1 MNWVDRINE
10 VIDYTENNLLEE
22 IDKKKISEIVACP
35 YSVFQRSFVQITG
48 ITLGE
53 YIGQRKMTKAAF
65 DVLNSDE
72 KIIDIALKYGYES
85 ADAFTV
91 AFKKH
96 HGVSPSVVRKPE
108 VNLKLRSRL
117 RFTLSIKG
125 TEEMNYKVVKKG
137 SFKVIG
143 RRVITPP
150 GTGGTWKVA
159 AGDGS
164 VDLMMKMKPG
174 KPFLGLNFGFGEDR
188 SNDNM
193 VGIEYDGN
201 DVAGLESYTYPK
213 SSWLIFFDQGKL
225 DKKNTVLHEMWNRI
239 YSDFMP
245 WSEYKQANLPT
256 IEIYTEYDNALNF
269 CKLEIWIPILNKLPP
284 QR

>member
-1 MNWVDRINE
+1 MNWVNRINE

-22 IDKKKISEIVACP
+22 IDKKKISEIMACP

-53 YIGQRKMTKAAF
+53 YIWRRKLTKAAF
-65 DVLNSDE
+65 DILNSNE
-72 KIIDIALKYGYES
+72 KVIDIALKYGYES

-96 HGVSPSVVRKPE
+96 HGVSPSAVRKPE
-108 VNLKLRSRL
+108 VILKLYSRL

-125 TEEMNYKVVKKG
+125 TEEMDYKVVEKE

-143 RRVITPP
+143 RRVITPA
-150 GTGGTWKVA
+150 GSGGTWGVA
-159 AGDGS
+159 SKDGS
-164 VDLMMKMKPG
+164 IDLMMKIKPG

-193 VGIEYDGN
+193 VGIEYNGD
-201 DVAGLESYTYPK
+201 DVEGLESYTYPK
-213 SSWLIFFDQGKL
+213 SNWLIFFDEGKI
-225 DKKNTVLHEMWNRI
+225 DVNNTILHGMWNKI

-256 IEIYTEYDNALNF
+256 IEIYTEYNIDMNF
-269 CKLEIWIPILNKLPP
+269 CKLEIWIPILKNPK
-284 QR
+284 RE